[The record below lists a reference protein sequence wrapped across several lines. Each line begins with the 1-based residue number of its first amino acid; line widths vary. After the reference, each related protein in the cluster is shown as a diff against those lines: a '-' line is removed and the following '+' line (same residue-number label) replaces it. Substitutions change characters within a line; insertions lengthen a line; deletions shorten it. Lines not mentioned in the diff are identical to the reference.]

1 MTIID
6 NCIRILLISTDQ
18 GLINTLQN
26 VQSKEILIEF
36 TDDFEMASFM
46 RETREFNVLIVDGDL
61 EDSIP
66 QLIEFQMRF
75 PELIT
80 IVIAHLE
87 NISKI
92 AAISTITIGRLIK
105 KPASIEQIQI
115 ALNIIK
121 NKIQKFERG
130 QTQSIDATETP
141 DYQPSTNTGISI
153 FGNKKYVAG
162 LSGIII
168 LAIISALFFNNQEQK
183 ETTIRT
189 PQDSIEPS
197 EKIEVV
203 TITPIAEP
211 TYITEKISE
220 QTIITSTHKTDLSE
234 SQQVDAAFTKTDPLN
249 DLLEKAQ
256 LALNEYQYTKSRN
269 ENATSLYQQV
279 LALDPDNVIAKT
291 GMESLFD
298 IMLARVQTGIDNKHF
313 QDAKITLKKA
323 TDIKPDHKKVQTLN
337 SKLVTTWAQDIV
349 NVAQKDTKNGNYAS
363 ALFRLNAFLKDYP
376 DNLTIIKSQKL
387 IQQQQ
392 KDSKYFI
399 RLLKLI
405 HERIEQ
411 DALISPVDDNA
422 KHYIFKARTIKK
434 DNKKLAKITNDLQT
448 LFLIKVRNYIANKK
462 FEDAAKWLNEAKLFM
477 PDDKQTHYVATELET
492 AEKQAKEEIIST
504 LLKEAEQRIA
514 NKDFVLPKND
524 SAKY

>member
-130 QTQSIDATETP
+130 QTQSIDATENP

-256 LALNEYQYTKSRN
+256 LALNEYHS
-269 ENATSLYQQV
+269 YQ
-279 LALDPDNVIAKT
+279 
-291 GMESLFD
+291 
-298 IMLARVQTGIDNKHF
+298 
-313 QDAKITLKKA
+313 
-323 TDIKPDHKKVQTLN
+323 
-337 SKLVTTWAQDIV
+337 
-349 NVAQKDTKNGNYAS
+349 
-363 ALFRLNAFLKDYP
+363 
-376 DNLTIIKSQKL
+376 
-387 IQQQQ
+387 IQ
-392 KDSKYFI
+392 
-399 RLLKLI
+399 
-405 HERIEQ
+405 E
-411 DALISPVDDNA
+411 
-422 KHYIFKARTIKK
+422 
-434 DNKKLAKITNDLQT
+434 
-448 LFLIKVRNYIANKK
+448 
-462 FEDAAKWLNEAKLFM
+462 
-477 PDDKQTHYVATELET
+477 
-492 AEKQAKEEIIST
+492 
-504 LLKEAEQRIA
+504 
-514 NKDFVLPKND
+514 
-524 SAKY
+524 